1 MRAINSNIIAHG
13 HLGTTNPF
21 CHTAWCVSICQQIL
35 DGMVKQKL
43 TDIFR
48 RFDTRLT
55 SGEAAAADRR
65 LELISD
71 YL

>member
-1 MRAINSNIIAHG
+1 
-13 HLGTTNPF
+13 
-21 CHTAWCVSICQQIL
+21 
-35 DGMVKQKL
+35 MVKQKL